1 MAEYIHATIPMGD
14 ISADELKA
22 FLSLAQ
28 ASLSHGGKPPI
39 SGPEP
44 AQLSG
49 LKRAGLLATVKE
61 SNGDQTVLFTG
72 AGRCFASDHGIH
84 IPG

>member
-22 FLSLAQ
+22 FMSLAQ

-39 SGPEP
+39 IGPDP
-44 AQLSG
+44 AHLFR
-49 LKRAGLLATVKE
+49 LKQAGLLATVRE
-61 SNGDQTVLFTG
+61 SDGSQTVLFTG